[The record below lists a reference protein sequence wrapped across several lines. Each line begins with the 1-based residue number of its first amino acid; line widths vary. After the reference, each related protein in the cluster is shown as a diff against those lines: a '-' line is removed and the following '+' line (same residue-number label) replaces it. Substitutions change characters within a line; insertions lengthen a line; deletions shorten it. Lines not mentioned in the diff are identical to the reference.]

1 MTKDRQSKRCLSS
14 QGRGNIVEMEK
25 SSIKRSKLIITSLP
39 IVILLIVLI
48 WFLMTIFEGEKPLAQ
63 LEPLPEYLS
72 KPVTFSVVLSDL
84 KMGLRDINV
93 SVKQEGP
100 GIPILK
106 REFPYEGLFNKKGVH
121 RFEQAFSIDPK
132 QLNLV
137 QGQANLIIEIHDFSK
152 RRGGDGNLTIIE
164 HKMVVDTIPPSISA
178 MSRSHNLNMGGSGL
192 VIYRISTDTEESG
205 ILVNDQLFPGVP
217 LRENSHELYLCY
229 FAVPYQA
236 KKEEISLYLWAK
248 DRAGNTTKG
257 PFFHHVRKKRFRRD
271 KIRISERLL
280 DAVVSSFPPELFE
293 QDASPIDKYLFI
305 NSELRNK
312 NYEELREH
320 CRSFKEE
327 RLWDGPWLRMK
338 NAATMSQFG
347 EQRIYYYKG
356 KAIDRSVHLGVD
368 LASLARA
375 PVQAANNGRV
385 TLAGDLG
392 IYGQS
397 VVIDHG
403 QGLSTL
409 YGHLSSI
416 DVAVGQS
423 VTKGEVI
430 GNTGH
435 SGLAT
440 GDHLHFGFLVH
451 GVPVNPIEWWD
462 AHWIQDN
469 IDRKLHD
476 VDKLIEK

>member
-1 MTKDRQSKRCLSS
+1 MK
-14 QGRGNIVEMEK
+14 K
-25 SSIKRSKLIITSLP
+25 SRIKRSKLIITSLP
-39 IVILLIVLI
+39 IFILVIALI
-48 WFLMTIFEGEKPLAQ
+48 WFLMTLFEGEKPLAQ

-72 KPVTFSVVLSDL
+72 KPVTFRVVLSDL

-93 SVKQEGP
+93 IVKQEGP
-100 GIPILK
+100 GIPVLG
-106 REFPYEGLFNKKGVH
+106 RDFPYEGLFNKRGVH
-121 RFEQAFSIDPK
+121 RFEQEFSVDPK

-152 RRGGDGNLTIIE
+152 RRGGDGNLTIVE

-178 MSRSHNLNMGGSGL
+178 MSRSHNLNMGGAGL

-205 ILVNDQLFPGVP
+205 ILVNDRLFPGVP
-217 LRENSHELYLCY
+217 LRETSREMYLCY
-229 FAVPYQA
+229 FAVPCQVD
-236 KKEEISLYLWAK
+236 KEEISLYLWAK
-248 DRAGNTTKG
+248 DRAENVTQG
-257 PFFHHVRKKRFRRD
+257 PFFHHIRKKRFRRD

-280 DAVVSSFPPELFE
+280 DAAISSFPPELFE
-293 QDASPIDKYLFI
+293 HDASPIEKYLFI
-305 NSELRNK
+305 NKELRK
-312 NYEELREH
+312 TNYDELQEH
-320 CRSFKEE
+320 CRSFIEE

-338 NAATMSQFG
+338 NAATMAQFG
-347 EQRIYYYKG
+347 DQRIYYYKG
-356 KAIDRSVHLGVD
+356 KVMDRSVHLGVD

-385 TLAGDLG
+385 IFARDLG
-392 IYGQS
+392 IYGNS

-416 DVAVGQS
+416 EVVVGQS

-430 GNTGH
+430 GNTGK

-451 GVPVNPIEWWD
+451 GIPVNPIEWWD
-462 AHWIQDN
+462 AHWIGDN
-469 IDRKLHD
+469 IDRKLRD

>member
-1 MTKDRQSKRCLSS
+1 MK
-14 QGRGNIVEMEK
+14 K
-25 SSIKRSKLIITSLP
+25 SRIKSSKLIITLLP
-39 IVILLIVLI
+39 VVILLIVLT

-63 LEPLPEYLS
+63 LEPLPEYLN
-72 KPVTFSVVLSDL
+72 KPVTFSVALSDL

-93 SVKQEGP
+93 IVKQEGP

-106 REFPYEGLFNKKGVH
+106 RDFPYEGLFNKGGVH
-121 RFEQAFSIDPK
+121 RFEQTFTIDPK

-137 QGQANLIIEIHDFSK
+137 QGQANLVIEIHDFSK

-178 MSRSHNLNMGGSGL
+178 MSRSHNLTMGGAGL

-205 ILVNDQLFPGVP
+205 VLVNDQFFPGAP
-217 LRENSHELYLCY
+217 IHETSREMYLCY

-236 KKEEISLYLWAK
+236 KKEDISLHLWAK
-248 DRAGNTTKG
+248 DRAGNETQAS
-257 PFFHHVRKKRFRRD
+257 FFYHIRKKHFRRD
-271 KIRISERLL
+271 KIQISERLL

-293 QDASPIDKYLFI
+293 HDGSPIEKYLFI
-305 NSELRNK
+305 NKELRKRNHEQLK
-312 NYEELREH
+312 EQ
-320 CRSFKEE
+320 CRSFIKE
-327 RLWDGPWLRMK
+327 RLWDGPWLRME

-347 EQRIYYYKG
+347 DQRIYYYKG
-356 KAIDRSVHLGVD
+356 KVIDQSVHLGVD

-375 PVQAANNGRV
+375 PVQAANNGKVIFAR
-385 TLAGDLG
+385 DLG
-392 IYGQS
+392 IYGHS

-403 QGLSTL
+403 QGLCTL

-416 DVAVGQS
+416 DVAEGQM

-430 GNTGH
+430 GNTGT

-462 AHWIQDN
+462 DHWIQDN
-469 IDRKLHD
+469 IDRKFQD